1 MLSRKERSVCFHNN
15 AYSEAE
21 SCASTMGK
29 FQINLL
35 HSALLARCRLGLLDM
50 HFQVVAVALREW
62 IYLLMG
68 VKHGLRLVDIRE
80 TMWCMYQMVLEVISG
95 LGFSLRLH

>member
-1 MLSRKERSVCFHNN
+1 MLSRKERSVCFHSN
-15 AYSEAE
+15 AYSETE
-21 SCASTMGK
+21 SCVSIMSKLYIRSSHTAMLT
-29 FQINLL
+29 
-35 HSALLARCRLGLLDM
+35 RCRLGLLDM

-68 VKHGLRLVDIRE
+68 VKPGLRLVDIRKI
-80 TMWCMYQMVLEVISG
+80 MWRMYQMDLKVISG